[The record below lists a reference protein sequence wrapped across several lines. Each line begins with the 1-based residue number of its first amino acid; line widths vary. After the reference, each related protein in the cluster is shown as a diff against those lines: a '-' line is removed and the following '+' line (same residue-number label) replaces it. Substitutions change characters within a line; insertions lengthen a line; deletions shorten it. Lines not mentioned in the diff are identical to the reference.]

1 MNNMIYYAVAM
12 AAIFTSIIAFVLAAR
27 HLSYAVNIVTKQKRE
42 NIPYS
47 IPVCRLI
54 VMALLAC
61 LSVLTA
67 VEAPDIAKTVVLG
80 IYFIGALTCAK
91 FSLEDTH
98 FLVNTAYDFYI
109 EYVLDPGA
117 GPMSDL
123 PPSPDEMGLFLFCFE
138 PSYDD
143 YFPAAYPE
151 IKKKV
156 EDKLYYEN

>member
-1 MNNMIYYAVAM
+1 MNNMVYYVIAM
-12 AAIFTSIIAFVLAAR
+12 ATIFTSIIAFILAAR
-27 HLSYAVNIVTKQKRE
+27 HLSYAVNITNKQKRK

-47 IPVCRLI
+47 IPLCRLI
-54 VMALLAC
+54 VMVLLVC

-67 VEAPDIAKTVVLG
+67 VKAPDIAKTVVLG
-80 IYFIGALTCAK
+80 IDFIGALACAK

-123 PPSPDEMGLFLFCFE
+123 PPSPDGMNLFLFCLE

-143 YFPAAYPE
+143 YFPVAYPE
-151 IKKKV
+151 VEKKV
-156 EDKLYYEN
+156 ENKLHYEN